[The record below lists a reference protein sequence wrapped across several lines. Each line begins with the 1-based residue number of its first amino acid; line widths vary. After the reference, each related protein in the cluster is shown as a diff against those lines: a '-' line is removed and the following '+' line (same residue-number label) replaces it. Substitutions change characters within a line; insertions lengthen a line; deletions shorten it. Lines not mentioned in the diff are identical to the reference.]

1 MLVTLENCKKARLY
15 WLWNM
20 SHLES
25 RFRAPGG
32 SFVSDRFS
40 PFRSLEKNAPG
51 LSGFPVF
58 WEEGSQ
64 LALLHGGQPT
74 EHVGEVLGGIDAA
87 ALAAHDD

>member
-1 MLVTLENCKKARLY
+1 LSRVRRAKNPMFTGLVT
-15 WLWNM
+15 
-20 SHLES
+20 
-25 RFRAPGG
+25 
-32 SFVSDRFS
+32 VSDRFS
-40 PFRSLEKNAPG
+40 PFLRREKTAPG

>member
-1 MLVTLENCKKARLY
+1 MERSLGRNFFT
-15 WLWNM
+15 
-20 SHLES
+20 S
-25 RFRAPGG
+25 FRIFSDLFTSSGHE

-40 PFRSLEKNAPG
+40 PFRSPGKTAPG